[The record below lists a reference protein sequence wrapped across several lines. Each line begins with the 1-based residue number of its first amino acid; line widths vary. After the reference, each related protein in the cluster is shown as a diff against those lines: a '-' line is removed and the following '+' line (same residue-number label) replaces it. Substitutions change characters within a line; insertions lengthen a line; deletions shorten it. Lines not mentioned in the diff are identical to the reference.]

1 MKLLKE
7 IALVLIFALTGDILA
22 KVVDI
27 PIPGSVIG
35 MMLLLIALSV
45 GMIKIQSLEQISEFL
60 LSNLAFFFIPAGV
73 GLINV
78 ISTVQTD
85 VIKILAIVILSTSFV
100 MITTGWTVQFLQ
112 GVVKKY
118 EH

>member
-22 KVVDI
+22 RVVDI

-35 MMLLLIALSV
+35 MMLLLIALSA

>member
-7 IALVLIFALTGDILA
+7 IALVLIIAMTGDSLA
-22 KVVDI
+22 RAFDI

-35 MMLLLIALSV
+35 MLLLLIALSA
-45 GMIKIQSLEQISEFL
+45 GMIKIQSLEQISAFL

-73 GLINV
+73 GLMNV
-78 ISTVQTD
+78 MGTVQAD
-85 VIKILAIVILSTSFV
+85 LVKILAVVILSTILV
-100 MITTGWTVQFLQ
+100 LVTTGWTVQFLK

-118 EH
+118 E

>member
-7 IALVLIFALTGDILA
+7 IALVLIIVATGDILA

-35 MMLLLIALSV
+35 MLLLLMALSV
-45 GMIKIQSLEQISEFL
+45 GLIKIQSLEQISEFL

-73 GLINV
+73 GLMNV
-78 ISTVQTD
+78 MGTVQAD
-85 VIKILAIVILSTSFV
+85 LLKILAIVILSTIFV
-100 MITTGWTVQFLQ
+100 MVTTGWTVQFLR

>member
-7 IALVLIFALTGDILA
+7 IALVLIIAMMGDILA
-22 KVVDI
+22 RVVDI
-27 PIPGSVIG
+27 PLPGSVIG
-35 MMLLLIALSV
+35 MLLLLIALSA

-73 GLINV
+73 GLMNV
-78 ISTVQTD
+78 MGTVQAD
-85 VIKILAIVILSTSFV
+85 LVKILGVVILSTIFV
-100 MITTGWTVQFLQ
+100 MVTTGWTVQFLQ

-118 EH
+118 E

>member
-7 IALVLIFALTGDILA
+7 IALVLIIVVTGDILA
-22 KVVDI
+22 RVADI

-35 MMLLLIALSV
+35 MLLLLIALSA
-45 GMIKIQSLEQISEFL
+45 GMIKKQSLEQISEFL

-73 GLINV
+73 GLMNV
-78 ISTVQTD
+78 STVQTD
-85 VIKILAIVILSTSFV
+85 LVKILAVVILSTIFV
-100 MITTGWTVQFLQ
+100 MVTTGWTVQFLR